1 MLCDRGAR
9 GKTLAG
15 LNLVSQRTNV
25 HEEEHA
31 VFLSG
36 NGPLVEVLREALARD
51 EYDRSRNSGQKIRK
65 ADAER
70 KVKSF
75 IQNIMHF
82 RDANLGISNPPI
94 ERVAVFDEAQRA
106 WDSAHLA
113 KFMAQKRGKADFDQ
127 SEPEFLMG
135 IMD

>member
-1 MLCDRGAR
+1 
-9 GKTLAG
+9 
-15 LNLVSQRTNV
+15 
-25 HEEEHA
+25 
-31 VFLSG
+31 
-36 NGPLVEVLREALARD
+36 VLREALARD
-51 EYDRSRNSGQKIRK
+51 EHDRSRNIGQKIRK
-65 ADAER
+65 ADAAR

-82 RDANLGISNPPI
+82 RDAYLGISDPPI

-106 WDSAHLA
+106 WDSAHLG

-135 IMD
+135 IMDRHTDWCTVVCLVGGG